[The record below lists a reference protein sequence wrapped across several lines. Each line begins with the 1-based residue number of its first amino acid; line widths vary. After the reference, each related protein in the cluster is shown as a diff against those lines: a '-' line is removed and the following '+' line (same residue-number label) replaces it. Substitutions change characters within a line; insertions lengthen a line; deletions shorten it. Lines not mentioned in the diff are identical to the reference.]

1 MKLRIISAVVLFCLC
16 LASPAL
22 SADAKAKLSSNSGFL
37 LRGTVY
43 KQSGAAR
50 SGVITLRTSWNLPG
64 VSPIY
69 RYDFDILYGST
80 EGNLYSFMLS
90 DISEIEFLPLEG
102 KRQPVN
108 VLLRNG
114 TLQKV
119 MLSSNDKFIM
129 GTMNLKLSEVDVLT
143 DTYGDNVISGGDV
156 QKIVFSASPA
166 VQDESMKDVV
176 NSLGNALQ
184 VGARDGLVDGDFMT
198 VLQKIYSRLKTKAD
212 EKSGK

>member
-1 MKLRIISAVVLFCLC
+1 MKLRIISAVLLFSLC

-37 LRGTVY
+37 LSGTVY

-50 SGVITLRTSWNLPG
+50 SGIITIRTSWNLPG
-64 VSPIY
+64 ASPVY

-90 DISEIEFLPLEG
+90 DIAEIEFLPLEG

-119 MLSSNDKFIM
+119 ILSSNDKFLM
-129 GTMNLKLSEVDVLT
+129 GTMNLKLDEIDVLT
-143 DTYGDNVISGGDV
+143 DRYGDNVISGGDV
-156 QKIVFSASPA
+156 QKIVFSAPPA
-166 VQDESMKDVV
+166 VQDESLNDVV
-176 NSLGNALQ
+176 TSLGKALQ
-184 VGARDGLVDGDFMT
+184 VGSRDALVDDDFMT

-212 EKSGK
+212 ETGKK